1 MKHNISFCYSKKRS
15 LGTASLSKVLG
26 AFCPGKV
33 LDAFCTG
40 KILVALTLITL
51 LFGCGTTAYN
61 IKSARE
67 LSSNKL
73 LTGRFVFFNDDV
85 HIVNGEGFNVLFK
98 EREAETLRM
107 FQPDKKGYVYI
118 PVDEGQYHISRIKYN
133 KLNGHLLF
141 PVQQNSGIN
150 VDASDTVVN
159 FGTIQVDLQQNITS
173 KIAYV
178 STYGYPYAGKLMPSS
193 LKPELSISQIP
204 DWNVTHQYIL
214 SSKLDILPET
224 VRDEVVDFSE
234 EVEIPF
240 R

>member
-1 MKHNISFCYSKKRS
+1 MLESVIFVFGLMRHPPVEKMGIRFPAANLTNPGIAF
-15 LGTASLSKVLG
+15 LS
-26 AFCPGKV
+26 
-33 LDAFCTG
+33 
-40 KILVALTLITL
+40 KILVVLSLTTL

-61 IKSARE
+61 IKSVSE
-67 LSSNKL
+67 LGGNKL
-73 LTGRFVFFNDDV
+73 LTGRFVFYNDDV
-85 HIVNGEGFNVLFK
+85 HIENGQGFTVFFK

-107 FQPDKKGYVYI
+107 FQPDEKGYVYI
-118 PVDEGQYHISRIKYN
+118 PVDEGQYYISRIKYN

-141 PVQQNSGIN
+141 PVHQSSGIN
-150 VDASDTVVN
+150 VDVSDTVVN

-193 LKPELSISQIP
+193 LKPELSIVQIP
-204 DWNVTHQYIL
+204 DWNVTHQYLL

-224 VRDEVVDFSE
+224 VRDEVVTFSE
-234 EVEIPF
+234 EVEVPF